1 MMFFGGGM
9 FLFWLLVIGVVAA
22 ALGGLS
28 IFAARPR
35 TENGGGAL
43 QSPASQTPEAI
54 LQTRYVRG
62 EISREE
68 YQQMQE
74 TLKSS

>member
-22 ALGGLS
+22 ALGGLG

-35 TENGGGAL
+35 TENSGGAR
-43 QSPASQTPEAI
+43 QAPAQQTPEAI
-54 LQTRYVRG
+54 LQTRYARG

-68 YQQMQE
+68 YQQMRE
-74 TLKSS
+74 TLKS